1 MSVADAVEKSR
12 FAPPLLGLLTIVL
25 LVIALEIAIRF
36 GLINEFIVPPP
47 SEVVAAFPSIIVEHR
62 IFARF
67 LDTAYEVA
75 IASILVATLGIGAGI
90 VLYKIR
96 TLRLAVETW
105 IAAMAAAP
113 IVLTYPLFL
122 TIFGRGATMIVVMAL
137 ITGLA
142 PVTLKTLEG
151 FATIRGVLIDVGRS
165 FNLTPSQ
172 QFWKIL
178 LPAAL
183 PTIFVGVR
191 LGLIFALISIVGMEF
206 LISAGGLGQVIN
218 ELAERYD
225 LAGTYAAI
233 CFVVLISV
241 CVFVSTERIER
252 WLQPSG

>member
-1 MSVADAVEKSR
+1 MSLASAIEKTR
-12 FAPPLLGLLTIVL
+12 FVPPLLGLMTIVL
-25 LVIALEIAIRF
+25 LVILIEIAIRL

-47 SEVVAAFPSIIVEHR
+47 TEVISAFPNIITEHR
-62 IFARF
+62 IFSRF

-75 IASILVATLGIGAGI
+75 IASILVAMFGIGGGI
-90 VLYKIR
+90 LLYKIR
-96 TLRLAVETW
+96 TLRLAIETW
-105 IAAMAAAP
+105 VAAMAAAP
-113 IVLTYPLFL
+113 TVLTYPLFL
-122 TIFGRGATMIVVMAL
+122 TIFGRGATMIIVMAF

-151 FATIRGVLIDVGRS
+151 LSTIRGVLIDVGRS
-165 FNLTPSQ
+165 FNLTPWQ

-178 LPAAL
+178 FPAAL

-225 LAGTYAAI
+225 LAGTYASI
-233 CFVVLISV
+233 CFVVL
-241 CVFVSTERIER
+241 
-252 WLQPSG
+252 